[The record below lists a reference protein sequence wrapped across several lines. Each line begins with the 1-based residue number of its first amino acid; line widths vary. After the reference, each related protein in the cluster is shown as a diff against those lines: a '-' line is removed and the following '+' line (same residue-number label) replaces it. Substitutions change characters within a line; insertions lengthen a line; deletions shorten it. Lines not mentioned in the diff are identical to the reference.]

1 MEHGGMDQGIFER
14 GRNGSAAVPAR
25 LDIAVSGMTCAACVR
40 RVERAITAVP
50 GVASVSVNLA
60 TERASITP
68 SAGFEAGRLID
79 ALAGAGYPAATEMLD
94 LTVTGMTCASCAG
107 RVERALLAVPGVRSA
122 AVNLATEQARVEVL
136 AGSAGLGELTAAVR
150 RAGYDA
156 ATPDSSGQ
164 PDGNVDAARSRTAR
178 LDGVMAALALAFAAP
193 LLLPMLLMPFGV
205 DVMLP
210 GWAQFALA
218 GVVQLVFGARFYRGA
233 WKALL
238 GGTGNMDTLVALGT
252 SAAFG
257 LSVWEL
263 TVGRSGHLYFEASA
277 AVIAL
282 VRLGKWL
289 EGRARRQAGEAIRAL
304 ERLRPERARVR
315 RDGAEQDIAAT
326 ELRTG
331 DLLVIRPGERI
342 AADAVVREGAG
353 SSDESL
359 LTGESLPV
367 PKEPGSRL
375 VGGALNGEALL
386 LADVTATGAESQ
398 LARMVRL
405 VEDAQAAKPPVQRL
419 VDRVSAVFVP
429 VVIGIAALTFAG
441 WWLAGSGVEVAAVNA
456 VAVLVIACPCALGLA
471 TPAAIMVGT
480 GVAARHGILIRDA
493 AALEQARAIRTVVFD
508 KTGTLTAG
516 RPELVA
522 LRPAPGQEADD
533 VLRLA
538 AALQAGSEHPLARA
552 VLARAAGMA
561 VLAAQGVRAL
571 PGRGLEGEAEGRALR
586 LGSARLMRESEV
598 DTAPLARDAE
608 ELESAGRTVSYL
620 AEGNRLLGLLAFGDA
635 AKPGAA
641 RAVADLRARGL
652 YVVLLTGDNQGAADT
667 AARALGIDDVRA
679 GALPADKAEVI
690 TTLRARGPVAMVGD
704 GVNDAAALA
713 AADLGLAMATGTDVA
728 AAAAGIT
735 LMRGDPVLVPAA
747 LDIASRTY
755 SRIRQGLFWA
765 FAYNLIGIPLA
776 AAGLLSPV
784 VAGAAMA
791 FSSVSVVG
799 SALLLRRWKP
809 GAGA

>member
-1 MEHGGMDQGIFER
+1 MDGGILER
-14 GRNGSAAVPAR
+14 GQHGSAAALPR
-25 LDIAVSGMTCAACVR
+25 LDVAVSGMSCGACVR
-40 RVERAITAVP
+40 RVERAVAAVP

-60 TERASITP
+60 TERASITRA
-68 SAGFEAGRLID
+68 AGFETGRLVD
-79 ALAGAGYPAATEMLD
+79 ALAVAGYPAAIETLD
-94 LTVTGMTCASCAG
+94 LAVAGMTCAGCAG
-107 RVERALLAVPGVRSA
+107 RLERALLAVPGVHSA

-136 AGSAGLGELTAAVR
+136 TGAAGLGELATAVR

-156 ATPDSSGQ
+156 TANPGSRQ
-164 PDGNVDAARSRTAR
+164 PDGSAEAARSRAAR
-178 LDGVMAALALAFAAP
+178 LDGLMAASALALAAP
-193 LLLPMLLMPFGV
+193 LLLPMLLTPFGA
-205 DVMLP
+205 DAMLP
-210 GWAQFALA
+210 GWAQLVLA

-233 WKALL
+233 GKALM
-238 GGTGNMDTLVALGT
+238 GGAGDMDTLVALGT

-257 LSVWEL
+257 LSLWEL
-263 TVGRSGHLYFEASA
+263 AANRSGHLYFEASA

-304 ERLRPERARVR
+304 EQLRPERARIR
-315 RDGAEQDIAAT
+315 RDGAVHDIAAAD
-326 ELRTG
+326 LRVG
-331 DLLVIRPGERI
+331 DILMIRPGERI
-342 AADAVVREGAG
+342 AADAIVREGAG
-353 SSDESL
+353 SADESL

-367 PKEPGSRL
+367 PKEPGSRV
-375 VGGALNGEALL
+375 VGGALNGEAVL
-386 LADVTATGAESQ
+386 LAEVIATGAESQ

-405 VEDAQAAKPPVQRL
+405 VEDTQAAKPPVQRL
-419 VDRVSAVFVP
+419 VDRVSAIFVP

-441 WWLAGSGVEVAAVNA
+441 WWLAGAGVEAAAVDA

-522 LRPAPGQEADD
+522 LHPAAGEDADA

-552 VLARAAGMA
+552 VLARADSLA
-561 VLAAQGVRAL
+561 VPAAQSVRTL
-571 PGRGLEGEAEGRALR
+571 PGKGVEGEVEGRSLR
-586 LGSARLMRESEV
+586 LGSARLMRESGV
-598 DTAPLARDAE
+598 DTAMSALEAK
-608 ELESAGRTVSYL
+608 ELEGAGRTVSFL
-620 AEGNRLLGLLAFGDA
+620 ADGSRLLGLLAFGDA

-641 RAVADLRARGL
+641 QAVATLRARGL
-652 YVVLLTGDNQGAADT
+652 HVVLLTGDNQGAADT
-667 AARALGIDDVRA
+667 AASALGIDDVRA
-679 GALPADKAEVI
+679 GALPADKAELVA
-690 TTLRARGPVAMVGD
+690 TLRARGPVAMVGD
-704 GVNDAAALA
+704 GANDAAALA

-735 LMRGDPVLVPAA
+735 LMRGDPRLVPAA

-755 SRIRQGLFWA
+755 GRIRQGLFWA
-765 FAYNLIGIPLA
+765 FAYNLVGIPLA

-799 SALLLRRWKP
+799 SALLLRRWTP
-809 GAGA
+809 GADA

>member
-1 MEHGGMDQGIFER
+1 MDQGILEL
-14 GRNGSAAVPAR
+14 GQHGLAAVPAR
-25 LDIAVSGMTCAACVR
+25 LDIAVSGMSCAACVR

-50 GVASVSVNLA
+50 GVAGVSVNLA

-68 SAGFEAGRLID
+68 GVGFETGSLID
-79 ALAGAGYPAATEMLD
+79 VLAAAGYPAATETLD
-94 LTVTGMTCASCAG
+94 LGITGMTCASCAG

-122 AVNLATEQARVEVL
+122 TVNLATEQARVEVL
-136 AGSAGLGELTAAVR
+136 AGAAGLGELAAAVR
-150 RAGYDA
+150 RAGYEA
-156 ATPDSSGQ
+156 VAPASGGR
-164 PDGNVDAARSRTAR
+164 PNGSAEAARSRAAR

-193 LLLPMLLMPFGV
+193 LLLPMLLMPFGL

-210 GWAQFALA
+210 GWAQMALA
-218 GVVQLVFGARFYRGA
+218 GLVQLVFGARFYRGA

-263 TVGRSGHLYFEASA
+263 GAGRSGHLYFEASA

-315 RDGAEQDIAAT
+315 RDGTEHDIAAA
-326 ELRTG
+326 ELRSG

-342 AADAVVREGAG
+342 AADAIVREG
-353 SSDESL
+353 SSSADESL

-386 LADVTATGAESQ
+386 LAEVTATGAESQ

-419 VDRVSAVFVP
+419 VDRVSAIFVP

-441 WWLAGSGVEVAAVNA
+441 WWLAGGGMEAAAVNA

-522 LRPAPGQEADD
+522 LHPAPGEDGDA
-533 VLRLA
+533 VLRFA

-552 VLARAAGMA
+552 VLARAASFA
-561 VLAAQGVRAL
+561 IPAAQGVRAL
-571 PGRGLEGEAEGRALR
+571 PGRGLEGEVEGRSLR
-586 LGSARLMRESEV
+586 VGSARLMRESGV
-598 DTAPLARDAE
+598 DTAALAQEAE
-608 ELESAGRTVSYL
+608 DLESAGRTVSLL
-620 AEGNRLLGLLAFGDA
+620 ADGIRLLGLLAFGDA

-641 RAVADLRARGL
+641 QAVAELRARGL
-652 YVVLLTGDNQGAADT
+652 HVVLLTGDNQGAAET
-667 AARALGIDDVRA
+667 AARSLGIDDVRA
-679 GALPADKAEVI
+679 GALPADKGDLI
-690 TTLRARGPVAMVGD
+690 TALRARGPVAMVGD

-735 LMRGDPVLVPAA
+735 LMRGDPRLVPAA
-747 LDIASRTY
+747 LDIAARTY
-755 SRIRQGLFWA
+755 GRIRQGLFWA
-765 FAYNLIGIPLA
+765 FVYNLVGIPLA

-809 GAGA
+809 GDDA

>member
-1 MEHGGMDQGIFER
+1 
-14 GRNGSAAVPAR
+14 
-25 LDIAVSGMTCAACVR
+25 
-40 RVERAITAVP
+40 
-50 GVASVSVNLA
+50 
-60 TERASITP
+60 
-68 SAGFEAGRLID
+68 
-79 ALAGAGYPAATEMLD
+79 
-94 LTVTGMTCASCAG
+94 
-107 RVERALLAVPGVRSA
+107 VERALLAVPGVRSA
-122 AVNLATEQARVEVL
+122 EVNLATEWARVGL
-136 AGSAGLGELTAAVR
+136 LSGTAGLGELIAAVR
-150 RAGYDA
+150 RAGYEA
-156 ATPDSSGQ
+156 GSPDSGTGSEG
-164 PDGNVDAARSRTAR
+164 AASASRGRTAR
-178 LDGVMAALALAFAAP
+178 LDGTMAALALACAAP
-193 LLLPMLLMPFGV
+193 LLLPMLLAPFGI

-238 GGTGNMDTLVALGT
+238 GGAGNMDTLVALGT

-257 LSVWEL
+257 LSAWEL
-263 TVGRSGHLYFEASA
+263 AAGRGGQLYFEASA

-289 EGRARRQAGEAIRAL
+289 ESRARRQAGEAIRAL

-315 RDGAEQDIAAT
+315 REGVEQEVAVAD
-326 ELRTG
+326 LRPG

-342 AADAVVREGAG
+342 AADGVVREGVG
-353 SSDESL
+353 SADESL

-367 PKEPGSRL
+367 AKEPSSRI

-386 LADVTATGAESQ
+386 LAEVTATGAESQ

-429 VVIGIAALTFAG
+429 VVIGIAALTFIG
-441 WWLAGSGVEVAAVNA
+441 WWLAGAGMETAAVNA

-480 GVAARHGILIRDA
+480 GAAAQHGILIRDA

-522 LRPAPGQEADD
+522 LHPVPGETEEE

-538 AALQAGSEHPLARA
+538 AALQTGSEHPLARA
-552 VLARAAGMA
+552 VLARAEGLGIPVARS
-561 VLAAQGVRAL
+561 VRAL
-571 PGRGLEGEAEGRALR
+571 PGRGLEGEVEERR
-586 LGSARLMRESEV
+586 HQLGNARLMQEAGV
-598 DTAPLARDAE
+598 DLAPLAGEGAA
-608 ELESAGRTVSYL
+608 LEAAGRTVSYL
-620 AEGNRLLGLLAFGDA
+620 ADGSRLLGLLAFGDA

-641 RAVADLRARGL
+641 EAVAALRGRGL
-652 YVVLLTGDNQGAADT
+652 GVVLLTGDNQGAADT
-667 AARALGIDDVRA
+667 AARTLGIEEVRA
-679 GALPADKAEVI
+679 GALPADKAALVAE
-690 TTLRARGPVAMVGD
+690 LRTRGAVAMVGD

-735 LMRGDPVLVPAA
+735 LMRGDPRLVPAA
-747 LDIASRTY
+747 LDIAARTY
-755 SRIRQGLFWA
+755 QRIRQGLFWA
-765 FAYNLIGIPLA
+765 FAYNVIGIPLA
-776 AAGLLSPV
+776 ASGLLSPV

-799 SALLLRRWKP
+799 SALLLRRWRP
-809 GAGA
+809 ELGA

>member
-1 MEHGGMDQGIFER
+1 MDQSVLER
-14 GRNGSAAVPAR
+14 GQGLSLAAAK
-25 LDIAVSGMTCAACVR
+25 LDVNVTGMSCASCVR
-40 RVERAITAVP
+40 RVERAVAAVP
-50 GVASVSVNLA
+50 GVEAVSVNLA
-60 TERASITP
+60 TERASVTP
-68 SAGFEAGRLID
+68 GAGFDTGRLVD
-79 ALAGAGYPAATEMLD
+79 ALAAAGYPASTETLD
-94 LTVTGMTCASCAG
+94 LAISGMTCASCSG

-122 AVNLATEQARVEVL
+122 EVNLATEWARVGVL
-136 AGSAGLGELTAAVR
+136 SGTAGLRELIAAVR
-150 RAGYDA
+150 RAGYEA
-156 ATPDSSGQ
+156 GSPDSGTASEGAVSASR
-164 PDGNVDAARSRTAR
+164 GRTAR
-178 LDGVMAALALAFAAP
+178 LDGTMAALALACAAP
-193 LLLPMLLMPFGV
+193 LLLPMLLAPFGI

-218 GVVQLVFGARFYRGA
+218 GAVQLVFGARFYRGA
-233 WKALL
+233 WKALR
-238 GGTGNMDTLVALGT
+238 GGAGNMDTLVALGT

-257 LSVWEL
+257 LSAWEL
-263 TVGRSGHLYFEASA
+263 AAGRGGQLYFEASA

-289 EGRARRQAGEAIRAL
+289 ESRARRQAGEAIRAL

-315 RDGAEQDIAAT
+315 REGAEQEVAVAD
-326 ELRTG
+326 LRPG

-342 AADAVVREGAG
+342 PADGVVREGVG
-353 SSDESL
+353 SADESL
-359 LTGESLPV
+359 LTGESLAV
-367 PKEPGSRL
+367 AKEPGSRI

-386 LADVTATGAESQ
+386 LAEVTATGAETQ

-429 VVIGIAALTFAG
+429 VVIGIAAVTFIG
-441 WWLAGSGVEVAAVNA
+441 WWLAGAGMETAAVNA

-480 GVAARHGILIRDA
+480 GTAARHGILIRDA

-522 LRPAPGQEADD
+522 LHPVTGETEEG

-552 VLARAAGMA
+552 VLARAEGLGFPVARS
-561 VLAAQGVRAL
+561 VRAL
-571 PGRGLEGEAEGRALR
+571 PGRGLEGEVEER
-586 LGSARLMRESEV
+586 LHQLGNARLMQEAGV
-598 DTAPLARDAE
+598 DLAPLAE
-608 ELESAGRTVSYL
+608 EGTALEAAGRTVSYL
-620 AEGNRLLGLLAFGDA
+620 ADGSRLLGLLAFGDA
-635 AKPGAA
+635 SKPGAA
-641 RAVADLRARGL
+641 QAVAALRGRGL
-652 YVVLLTGDNQGAADT
+652 GVVLLTGDNQGAADT
-667 AARALGIDDVRA
+667 AARALGILEVRA
-679 GALPADKAEVI
+679 RALPADKAALVAE
-690 TTLRARGPVAMVGD
+690 LRARGAVAMVGD

-735 LMRGDPVLVPAA
+735 LMRGDPRLVPAA
-747 LDIASRTY
+747 LDIAARTY
-755 SRIRQGLFWA
+755 QRIRRGLFWA
-765 FAYNLIGIPLA
+765 FAYNVVGIPLA
-776 AAGLLSPV
+776 ASGLLSPV

-799 SALLLRRWKP
+799 SALLLRRWRP
-809 GAGA
+809 ELDA

>member
-1 MEHGGMDQGIFER
+1 MDQGILER
-14 GRNGSAAVPAR
+14 GQHGSAAVPAR
-25 LDIAVSGMTCAACVR
+25 LEIAVSGMSCAACVR
-40 RVERAITAVP
+40 RVERAISAVP
-50 GVASVSVNLA
+50 GVASVAVNLA

-68 SAGFEAGRLID
+68 TAGFKTSRLFD
-79 ALAGAGYPAATEMLD
+79 ALAEAGYPAATETLD
-94 LTVTGMTCASCAG
+94 LAITGMTCASCAG

-122 AVNLATEQARVEVL
+122 TVNLATEQARVEVL
-136 AGSAGLGELTAAVR
+136 AGAAGLGELAAAVR
-150 RAGYDA
+150 RADYDA
-156 ATPDSSGQ
+156 AAVQSSGQ
-164 PDGNVDAARSRTAR
+164 PDGSEAARSRAAR

-205 DVMLP
+205 DAMLP
-210 GWAQFALA
+210 GWAQLVLA
-218 GVVQLVFGARFYRGA
+218 SVVQLVFGARFYRGA
-233 WKALL
+233 WKALM

-257 LSVWEL
+257 LSLWEL
-263 TVGRSGHLYFEASA
+263 GAGRNGHLYFEASA

-304 ERLRPERARVR
+304 ERLRPERARIR
-315 RDGAEQDIAAT
+315 RDGVEHDIAAAD
-326 ELRTG
+326 LRTG

-342 AADAVVREGAG
+342 AADGLVREGTG
-353 SSDESL
+353 SADESL

-367 PKEPGSRL
+367 PKEPGSRI

-386 LADVTATGAESQ
+386 LTEVMATGAESQ

-419 VDRVSAVFVP
+419 VDRVSAIFVP
-429 VVIGIAALTFAG
+429 VVIGIAVLTFVG
-441 WWLAGSGVEVAAVNA
+441 WWLAGSGFEIAAVNA

-493 AALEQARAIRTVVFD
+493 AALEQAGAIRTVVFD

-522 LRPAPGQEADD
+522 LHPAPGEDADA
-533 VLRLA
+533 VLRLT

-552 VLARAAGMA
+552 VLARAAG
-561 VLAAQGVRAL
+561 LAIPAARGVRAL
-571 PGRGLEGEAEGRALR
+571 PGRGLEGEALGHSLR
-586 LGSARLMRESEV
+586 LGSARLMQESGV
-598 DTAPLARDAE
+598 DTGPLAQEAQK
-608 ELESAGRTVSYL
+608 LESAGRTVSFL
-620 AEGNRLLGLLAFGDA
+620 AEGSRLLGLLGFGDA
-635 AKPGAA
+635 AKPGGAQ
-641 RAVADLRARGL
+641 AVAGLRARGL
-652 YVVLLTGDNQGAADT
+652 HVVLLTGDNQGAADT

-679 GALPADKAEVI
+679 GALPADKAELVAA
-690 TTLRARGPVAMVGD
+690 LRARGPVAMVGD

-735 LMRGDPVLVPAA
+735 LMRGDPRLVPAA
-747 LDIASRTY
+747 LDIAARTY
-755 SRIRQGLFWA
+755 ARIRQGLFWA

-809 GAGA
+809 EAGA